1 MAELVALFF
10 LFIILFSVAVFIDR
24 LSLSQKLKLVSL
36 EVRLPASNAAVSKFS
51 SISLVSVYQLIKEV
65 VNQPNWF
72 SFKPQIDLEVIFN
85 LKHGTSFFI
94 NLPLKYADVVRNQ
107 LLAISPRLEVS
118 GAKELNTLKLMP
130 DYITNLSHWRAG
142 PKFKVMNQ
150 EKSLMNDLAANLHGL
165 NQNELVVMRL
175 GIKSEPKRLP
185 LKMLKLILGII
196 KAGFRLIIELA
207 ESDARRSSER
217 RYNRSVMQRSRSL
230 KYPDSSLSVSVTTLV
245 ATKTKA
251 RSETLN
257 LALQAAA
264 FVNGL
269 VKSRSLLQHHAVE
282 QYLGHNKVYLHQF
295 CVTVDALPHL
305 FNFPTA
311 GGIWE
316 EHAKLNMSLELR
328 AGLDANKNKALV
340 LGLNGASAV
349 GLSRKERQTHTLIL
363 GGTGMGKSTLLGYSF
378 IQDMANNNGA
388 LLMDPHGDLAQQ
400 MLKHVPPQRINDV
413 IYIDPTQIHHPV
425 NLNLLELP
433 VSMNSE
439 ARALS
444 KDFIAESII
453 SIFRK
458 IFSEDDSGGHRIEYV
473 LRNAI
478 YTAFHV
484 PGATLFTIQKLLTDE
499 LYRASV
505 VAGLKDD
512 ALKAFWYGEYAKAGS
527 YQRVKMISGVTA
539 KLGRFERSV
548 VVKRMLD
555 NPSSTLNFD
564 QLLAERKILI
574 CNFAK
579 GAIGE
584 DNAVLLGMVVLAKLQ
599 LAALKRVLLAS
610 HDRTAFY
617 LYVDEFELFNAPLFT
632 ELISESRKFGIYLTL
647 AEQTTAYQ
655 DERESNILMANVGNV
670 IAFRTAAEVD
680 KRRILPLFT
689 PYLTGSDLSNLKP
702 YSCYLRSMGEQAQR
716 PVSFQTVLLKGH
728 GSNTV
733 AGEVIKHSRL
743 LYTCPYLGDRLA
755 TGKTNRVPMSKTT

>member
-1 MAELVALFF
+1 MAELVVILF
-10 LFIILFSVAVFIDR
+10 LFIILLIVAVFIYR
-24 LSLSQKLKLVSL
+24 LSQSQKLKLVSL
-36 EVRLPASNAAVSKFS
+36 EVKLPAFNAADRKFS
-51 SISLVSVYQLIKEV
+51 SISLASVYPLISEI
-65 VNQPNWF
+65 VNQSNWLA
-72 SFKPQIDLEVIFN
+72 FKPQIELEVSFN
-85 LKHGTSFFI
+85 LKHGTSFLI
-94 NLPLKYADVVRNQ
+94 NMPLKYAEVVRNQ
-107 LLAISPRLEVS
+107 LLAIAPRLEVS
-118 GAKELNTLKLMP
+118 NATELKALKLKP
-130 DYITNLSHWRAG
+130 NYVTNLTHWRAG
-142 PKFKVMNQ
+142 PKFADVKK
-150 EKSLMNDLAANLHGL
+150 EKSFISDLAANLHGL
-165 NQNELVVMRL
+165 NQNELVVLRL
-175 GIKSEPKRLP
+175 GINPEPKRLP
-185 LKMLKLILGII
+185 LKVLKLVLGAIR
-196 KAGFRLIIELA
+196 AGLRLIIELA
-207 ESDARRSSER
+207 ETDARRSSER
-217 RYNRSVMQRSRSL
+217 SYNRRVMQRGRSI
-230 KYPDSSLSVSVTTLV
+230 KNPDASLRVSVTTLV
-245 ATKTKA
+245 ATKTNT

-257 LALQAAA
+257 VALQAAA
-264 FVNGL
+264 LVNGL
-269 VKSRSLLQHHAVE
+269 AKKPSLFQSRAVAR
-282 QYLGHNKVYLHQF
+282 YLGHSKVYLHHF
-295 CVTVDALPHL
+295 RVTADALPHL
-305 FNFPTA
+305 FNFPPA

-316 EHAKLNMSLELR
+316 EHAKLNMSLMLR
-328 AGLDANKNKALV
+328 VGLDANKTKALV
-340 LGLNGASAV
+340 LGLNGTSAV
-349 GLSRKERQTHTLIL
+349 GLSSKERQTHTLII

>member
-1 MAELVALFF
+1 MAELVAVLF
-10 LFIILFSVAVFIDR
+10 LIIILLSVAVFIYR
-24 LSLSQKLKLVSL
+24 LYLTQKLKLVSL
-36 EVRLPASNAAVSKFS
+36 EVKLPAFNAADRKLS
-51 SISLVSVYQLIKEV
+51 SISLVSVYPLISEI
-65 VNQPNWF
+65 VNQPNWLAL
-72 SFKPQIDLEVIFN
+72 KPQFELEVIFN

-94 NLPLKYADVVRNQ
+94 NLPLKYAEVVRNQ

-118 GAKELNTLKLMP
+118 NATELKALKLKP
-130 DYITNLSHWRAG
+130 QYVTNLTYWHAG
-142 PKFKVMNQ
+142 PKFADVTH
-150 EKSLMNDLAANLHGL
+150 EKSLISDLAANLHEL
-165 NQNELVVMRL
+165 DQNELVALRL
-175 GIKSEPKRLP
+175 GINPEPTRLP
-185 LKMLKLILGII
+185 LKVLKLVLGSIR
-196 KAGFRLIIELA
+196 AGLRLILELA
-207 ESDARRSSER
+207 ETDARRSSER
-217 RYNRSVMQRSRSL
+217 SYNRRVMQRSRSI
-230 KYPDSSLSVSVTTLV
+230 KNPDTSLRVSVTTLV

-257 LALQAAA
+257 LALLAAA
-264 FVNGL
+264 LVNGL
-269 VKSRSLLQHHAVE
+269 VKYPSLFQRRAVAR
-282 QYLGHNKVYLHQF
+282 YLGHNKAYLHHF
-295 CVTVDALPHL
+295 RVTADALPHL
-305 FNFPTA
+305 FNFPPA

-316 EHAKLNMSLELR
+316 EHAKLNMSLMLR
-328 AGLDANKNKALV
+328 AGLDANKTKALV
-340 LGLNGASAV
+340 LGINGASAV
-349 GLSRKERQTHTLIL
+349 GLSSKERQTHTLII

-378 IQDMANNNGA
+378 IQDMANDKGA

-400 MLKHVPPQRINDV
+400 MLRYVPPQRINDV

-433 VSMNSE
+433 ANLTGE
-439 ARALS
+439 ARAMS
-444 KDFIAESII
+444 KDFIAESIV

-473 LRNAI
+473 LRSAI
-478 YTAFHV
+478 YTAFSV
-484 PGATLFTIQKLLTDE
+484 PGATLFTIHKLLTDD
-499 LYRASV
+499 LYRAGV

-548 VVKRMLD
+548 VVKRMLE

-599 LAALKRVLLAS
+599 LAALKRVFQS
-610 HDRTAFY
+610 SQERTAFY

-655 DERESNILMANVGNV
+655 DEREINILMANVGNI

-680 KRRILPLFT
+680 KRRILPLFS

-702 YSCYLRSMGEQAQR
+702 YSCYLRSMGERAQR
-716 PVSFQTVLLKGH
+716 PVSFQTVLLKGN
-728 GSNTV
+728 GSNSV
-733 AGEVIKHSRL
+733 ADKVIKHSRL
-743 LYTCPYLGDRLA
+743 LYTSPYLGDRLTA
-755 TGKTNRVPMSKTT
+755 SKPSRVPMSKTA